1 MTTIFTNGYLILV
14 EGDNSDKSI
23 WYKAKEWQISEFMKA
38 MEFGTMKS
46 MGMPNKISYSMP
58 FKYDTF
64 NYRFIIENDW
74 GPVYIHN
81 MDSDK
86 KRRIHYFEIGKGSC
100 DNTSEAYI
108 SEIINLH

>member
-1 MTTIFTNGYLILV
+1 M
-14 EGDNSDKSI
+14 
-23 WYKAKEWQISEFMKA
+23 KEY
-38 MEFGTMKS
+38 G
-46 MGMPNKISYSMP
+46 
-58 FKYDTF
+58 
-64 NYRFIIENDW
+64 YRFIIENDW

>member
-46 MGMPNKISYSMP
+46 MGMPNKISYSIP

-64 NYRFIIENDW
+64 NYRFIKFSFYW
-74 GPVYIHN
+74 Y
-81 MDSDK
+81 
-86 KRRIHYFEIGKGSC
+86 
-100 DNTSEAYI
+100 
-108 SEIINLH
+108 